1 MSLRAGGKMW
11 SVIFNFGGKRSE
23 PFFYG
28 GRLRTC
34 KGDED
39 AERTVC
45 HGADEEVEGLPVH
58 GYRNTIVITFL
69 PVKSPYPREAKAHLD
84 LEKQVRPAHV
94 NGGTRTCDPI
104 QDDLHASRDDT

>member
-1 MSLRAGGKMW
+1 MW
-11 SVIFNFGGKRSE
+11 SSSVAGAAL
-23 PFFYG
+23 PFFQR

-34 KGDED
+34 QGDED

-45 HGADEEVEGLPVH
+45 HGADEEVEGLPVR
-58 GYRNTIVITFL
+58 GRNNIVFSCLSIPFL
-69 PVKSPYPREAKAHLD
+69 PREAKGHLD

>member
-1 MSLRAGGKMW
+1 MALARTAASLEPAWQGAKCGHL
-11 SVIFNFGGKRSE
+11 RSQAQRTS
-23 PFFYG
+23 

-58 GYRNTIVITFL
+58 NVTTFMAPTIL
-69 PVKSPYPREAKAHLD
+69 AANAPLD